1 MKIGGVDVRNMDSRE
16 LMRQVAFVFQDT
28 RLFKVSILENIRMAR
43 PSATLE
49 EILAAARAAQCG
61 DILEKPPQGI
71 DTVVGAQGVYLS
83 GGEAQRIALA
93 RAILKDAPI
102 VVLDEAT
109 AFADP
114 ENEALIQKAFWELDP
129 GKDGSHDRP
138 PALHSSGRR
147 QHPGCGKG
155 LHPGAGHPRPAG
167 GAGWA
172 VRQDVAGLPAG
183 SRLEGWKGGSDMIRK
198 LQHVFALS
206 EKGARDFVKA
216 VMWSFFLQHQLDA
229 ARGRGNG
236 HTPVSVDIL
245 ETGGDPSAKV
255 LVYTGAAA
263 AVLLLLFLLHY
274 FQYASLYLAT
284 YQESAARRISLA
296 ETLRKLPLSFFSTR
310 DLSDLTATMIA
321 DCSALDQMFSHYIP
335 QLFASIFSTIFI
347 GICMLSIN
355 WRMALAVLW
364 VLPAAVLLTTGSK
377 SSRMFSVPRT
387 SWPSAP

>member
-1 MKIGGVDVRNMDSRE
+1 
-16 LMRQVAFVFQDT
+16 
-28 RLFKVSILENIRMAR
+28 
-43 PSATLE
+43 
-49 EILAAARAAQCG
+49 
-61 DILEKPPQGI
+61 
-71 DTVVGAQGVYLS
+71 
-83 GGEAQRIALA
+83 
-93 RAILKDAPI
+93 
-102 VVLDEAT
+102 
-109 AFADP
+109 
-114 ENEALIQKAFWELDP
+114 
-129 GKDGSHDRP
+129 
-138 PALHSSGRR
+138 
-147 QHPGCGKG
+147 
-155 LHPGAGHPRPAG
+155 
-167 GAGWA
+167 
-172 VRQDVAGLPAG
+172 
-183 SRLEGWKGGSDMIRK
+183 MIRK

-216 VMWSFFLQHQLDA
+216 VMWSFFCNISLMLPVGVVMATLQYLLD
-229 ARGRGNG
+229 
-236 HTPVSVDIL
+236 TL

-355 WRMALAVLW
+355 LANGPCGAVGVAGGGAADHWLQKAPGCFRYPEHPGQARRDRRHSRGSRDHPRYQVL
-364 VLPAAVLLTTGSK
+364 
-377 SSRMFSVPRT
+377 
-387 SWPSAP
+387 